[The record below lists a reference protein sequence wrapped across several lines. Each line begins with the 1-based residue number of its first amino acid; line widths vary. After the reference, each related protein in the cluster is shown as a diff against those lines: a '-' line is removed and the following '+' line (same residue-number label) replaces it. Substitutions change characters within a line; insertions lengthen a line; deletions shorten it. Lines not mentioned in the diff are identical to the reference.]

1 MDESKGPLPLWKLE
15 EVLLEARRE
24 LVRQMD
30 FSEEQARRIVEEV
43 ARPQLEKKYVI
54 DRRARRP

>member
-30 FSEEQARRIVEEV
+30 FSGGAGST
-43 ARPQLEKKYVI
+43 
-54 DRRARRP
+54 DR

>member
-15 EVLLEARRE
+15 EVLLEAQRE
-24 LVRQMD
+24 LVKQMD
-30 FSEEQARRIVEEV
+30 YTEEQARRIVEEV
-43 ARPQLEKKYVI
+43 ARPQLEARYVI